1 MKLKLLRI
9 FTAVYEEKS
18 ITGAAR
24 RLGLTQP
31 QVSVA
36 VRELEARW
44 NVRLTE
50 PDGRGIR
57 ITEAGRQLYRGAQ
70 PIVSLCAALDAGMR
84 SIRDGGMLRIGSSIS
99 IGTCM
104 LPQLVQRFEQAEP
117 DVTVHVTINSAELI
131 EQAVLDGRLD
141 FALIEGAAHSARL
154 EVEPYLDDELA
165 LICGPRHP
173 LASASPISVE
183 QLSGA
188 RLLLRERNSAT
199 RAMAEAFLNGCGV
212 PVLPSWE
219 STDTTAL
226 INAAAMGL
234 GVAILP
240 LRFVQP
246 HIDRGEVVRLELP
259 GAQLR
264 RTYNIIYLKSRYLS
278 HAAARFLH
286 LVDEHERTRFG

>member
-1 MKLKLLRI
+1 MKLKTLRI

-31 QVSVA
+31 QVSLA
-36 VRELEARW
+36 VRELETEW
-44 NVRLTE
+44 SVRLTE

-70 PIVSLCAALDAGMR
+70 PIVSMCAALEAGMR
-84 SIRDGGMLRIGSSIS
+84 SLNEGGSLRIGSSIS

-104 LPQLVQRFEQAEP
+104 LPQLVQRFEQAQP
-117 DVTVHVTINSAELI
+117 GVSVYVMINSAELI

-165 LICGPRHP
+165 LICGPGHP
-173 LASASPISVE
+173 LAAESSLTVE
-183 QLSGA
+183 QLRTA

-199 RAMAEAFLNGCGV
+199 RAMAEAFLNSCGV
-212 PVLPSWE
+212 PVLPAWE

-246 HIDRGEVVRLELP
+246 HIDRGEVIRLNLP

-264 RTYNIIYLKSRYLS
+264 RTYNIIYLKNRYLS

-286 LVDEHERTRFG
+286 LVDAQERTRFG